1 MHDYESQAE
10 LFKVL
15 MHPVRLA
22 ILDLLR
28 ASSECVCHMEA
39 ILGHRQAYISQH
51 LMVLRQ
57 AGLVEDQRDGWNIYY
72 RVAKPEIFTV
82 LDSVRELMGEK
93 PTFQGPIRRPGVCP
107 CPKCNAGVVTAVEAI
122 EDSAKA

>member
-1 MHDYESQAE
+1 MKNYESQAE

-22 ILDLLR
+22 ILDLLW

-57 AGLVEDQRDGWNIYY
+57 AGLVEDQREGWNIYY
-72 RVAKPEIFTV
+72 RVTKPEIFAV
-82 LDSVRELMGEK
+82 LDSAHKLLGED

-107 CPKCNAGVVTAVEAI
+107 CPKCNAGAITPVETGEGTASI
-122 EDSAKA
+122 

>member
-1 MHDYESQAE
+1 MEDYESQAE

-39 ILGHRQAYISQH
+39 ILDHRQAYISQH

-72 RVAKPEIFTV
+72 RVAKPDIFAV
-82 LDSVRELMGEK
+82 LDSARELMGEN
-93 PTFQGPIRRPGVCP
+93 PTFQGSIRRPGDCP
-107 CPKCNAGVVTAVEAI
+107 CPKCNAGAITPVETG
-122 EDSAKA
+122 EGSASI